1 MFIFIDDN
9 IVIFSRQNLEPS
21 LCSWGLIG
29 LPVFTF
35 IGHKQTGTQTDKAN
49 HVITPIAGMH

>member
-35 IGHKQTGTQTDKAN
+35 HKQTGTQTDKAN
-49 HVITPIAGMH
+49 HIITPIAGMH